1 MNDLTSKQATLVVI
15 LAIALSL
22 LGNAIFN
29 LL

>member
-1 MNDLTSKQATLVVI
+1 MNDLTPKQATLVVI
-15 LAIALSL
+15 IAIVLSL

>member
-1 MNDLTSKQATLVVI
+1 MNDLNSKQATLVVI
-15 LAIALSL
+15 LAIVLSL

>member
-15 LAIALSL
+15 LAIVLSL